1 MKEEHTPYIIF
12 LPPRHEDQ
20 IFLLTSV
27 FGSKIKLEILSEFC
41 FKEEI
46 YQKDLIEKLPYSNKT
61 IITHLKKLVK
71 LEILNEK
78 MVKRDGKWLK
88 IFKINNSMKWL
99 VLLLRNPETIP
110 REEMK
115 KIITGF
121 LNDYI
126 KSVLKISEHYG
137 MDKKEIQSFLSDIYE
152 NSN

>member
-1 MKEEHTPYIIF
+1 MKEGHTPYIIF
-12 LPPRHEDQ
+12 LPPRHKDQ

-46 YQKDLIEKLPYSNKT
+46 YQKELIEKLPYSNKT
-61 IITHLKKLVK
+61 IITHLKELVK

-78 MVKRDGKWLK
+78 MVKKDGKWLK
-88 IFKINNSMKWL
+88 IFEVNVPMKWL

-110 REEMK
+110 KEEMK
-115 KIITGF
+115 KIIAGF

-126 KSVLKISEHYG
+126 KSVLRISEHYG

>member
-1 MKEEHTPYIIF
+1 MPYIIF

-20 IFLLTSV
+20 IFLLNSV

-46 YQKDLIEKLPYSNKT
+46 YQKELIEKLPYSNKT
-61 IITHLKKLVK
+61 IITHLKELVK

-78 MVKRDGKWLK
+78 MVKKDGKWLK
-88 IFKINNSMKWL
+88 IFKVNDSMKWL

-110 REEMK
+110 KEEMK
-115 KIITGF
+115 KIIAGF

-126 KSVLKISEHYG
+126 KSVLRISEHYG

>member
-1 MKEEHTPYIIF
+1 MKEEYMPYIIF

-20 IFLLTSV
+20 IFLLNSV

-46 YQKDLIEKLPYSNKT
+46 YQKELIEKLPYSNKT
-61 IITHLKKLVK
+61 IITHLKELVK

-78 MVKRDGKWLK
+78 MVKKDGKWLK
-88 IFKINNSMKWL
+88 IFKVNAPMKWL

-110 REEMK
+110 KEEMK
-115 KIITGF
+115 KIIAGF

-126 KSVLKISEHYG
+126 KSVLRISEHYG